1 VFLKEAGNLDLGA
14 QSFQATGARQNGS
27 GVRKFIAAEWLY
39 RENNSA
45 EDAIDICHRLMPPE
59 FSAASSVARWMIYI
73 IQSRQDRAER
83 PGVLK
88 MHQLLKQDMAP
99 QASQSGLLA
108 PDTTGMNFYRA
119 DPALT
124 DLLRIHLPEKLFNHI
139 EPHLDRLGELAGGR
153 LDECARLAD
162 RHGPVLHPRDKF
174 GRDVQSIEYHP
185 AYHELERAAFG
196 EFGIHALSIRKGIMG
211 WPDKY
216 PVVAK
221 HAFTFLFNQTEFGMG
236 CPINVTDG
244 CAKLLANFGS
254 EELKAKY
261 FDGLTQTDMSRLTQ
275 GGQFMTEKEGG
286 SDVGTL
292 TTSAVQ
298 EGDHWRLYGEKWFC
312 SNADAKVV
320 MLLARPEGAPPGTRG
335 VGLFLM
341 PRFLEDGS
349 QNHYRIVRL
358 KDKLGTRSMA
368 SGEIKLE
375 GAIAYAVGK
384 LDRGFVQMAE
394 MVNSSRLSNGVKST
408 ALMRRA
414 WHDAMTV
421 AKNRVVFGS
430 RILDLPLGRRQ
441 LLKIMLATEQ
451 ALSMSFLTADALD
464 RAEAG
469 SQDAAALLR
478 ILTPTLKFRA
488 TRDARKVCG
497 DALEM
502 RGGIG
507 YIEEFATARLLRDA
521 HLGSIWEGTGNIVA
535 LDALKRAVGRH
546 GAESA
551 LAADLH
557 ARLDDSAEVP
567 QAWRDKLRGLADR
580 AVGFAREVAAH
591 SDNEAESRRATSLLY
606 HVASAVQ
613 LAWEAQRIHARRGDA
628 RRLLLSRLVVD
639 QRVTPNDPFRL
650 AENKSQGAIA
660 ALLLGDRP
668 AGMAE
673 VGELLR
679 GA

>member
-1 VFLKEAGNLDLGA
+1 
-14 QSFQATGARQNGS
+14 
-27 GVRKFIAAEWLY
+27 
-39 RENNSA
+39 
-45 EDAIDICHRLMPPE
+45 
-59 FSAASSVARWMIYI
+59 MINI
-73 IQSRQDRAER
+73 GRNEQ
-83 PGVLK
+83 GLK
-88 MHQLLKQDMAP
+88 MQPLKHDCST
-99 QASQSGLLA
+99 ASADRPGLLA
-108 PDTTGMNFYRA
+108 PDTSGMNFYRA

-124 DLLRIHLPEKLFNHI
+124 DLLRLHLSEPLFHHI
-139 EPHLDRLGELAGGR
+139 EPHLDRLGGLAGGH

-162 RHGPVLHPRDKF
+162 RHTPVLHQRDRF
-174 GRDVQSIEYHP
+174 GRDSQYIEYHP
-185 AYHELERAAFG
+185 AYRELEKAAFG
-196 EFGIHALSIRKGIMG
+196 EFGIHAMSIRKGIMG

-221 HAFTFLFNQTEFGMG
+221 HAFTFLFNQAEFGLG

-244 CAKLLANFGS
+244 CAKLLNNFGS
-254 EELKAKY
+254 EALKARY
-261 FDGLTQTDMSRLTQ
+261 LDGLTQTDMSKLTQ

-292 TTSAVQ
+292 TTTAVP
-298 EGDHWRLYGEKWFC
+298 EGDHWRLTGEKWFC
-312 SNADAKVV
+312 SNADAEVV
-320 MLLARPEGAPPGTRG
+320 MLLARPEGAGPGTRG

-341 PRFLEDGS
+341 PRRLEDGS

-414 WHDAMTV
+414 HHDAMTV
-421 AKNRVVFGS
+421 ARNRVVFGQ
-430 RILDLPLGRRQ
+430 RIIDLPLARRQ
-441 LLKIMLATEQ
+441 LMKIMLATEQ

-507 YIEEFATARLLRDA
+507 YVEEFATARLLRDA

-557 ARLDDSAEVP
+557 ARLNESGTVP
-567 QAWRDKLRGLADR
+567 QGWRDHLRGLVDR
-580 AVGFAREVAAH
+580 AIGFARAVAANA
-591 SDNEAESRRATSLLY
+591 DNEADARRATSLLY
-606 HVASAVQ
+606 HVASAVT
-613 LAWEAQRIHARRGDA
+613 LAWEAGRIHEMRGDA
-628 RRLLLSRLVVD
+628 RRLLLSKLVVEH
-639 QRVTPNDPFRL
+639 RLEANDPFRL
-650 AENKSQGAIA
+650 AENKADDAIA
-660 ALLLGDRP
+660 SHLLGDRA

-673 VGELLR
+673 VGELLH
-679 GA
+679 AA

>member
-1 VFLKEAGNLDLGA
+1 MHQPAKHNDVT
-14 QSFQATGARQNGS
+14 S
-27 GVRKFIAAEWLY
+27 
-39 RENNSA
+39 SA
-45 EDAIDICHRLMPPE
+45 E
-59 FSAASSVARWMIYI
+59 
-73 IQSRQDRAER
+73 
-83 PGVLK
+83 
-88 MHQLLKQDMAP
+88 
-99 QASQSGLLA
+99 QSGLLA
-108 PDTTGMNFYRA
+108 PDTSGMNFYRA

-124 DLLRIHLPEKLFNHI
+124 DLLRIHLPDATFRHI
-139 EPHLDRLGELAGGR
+139 EPHLDRLGGLAGGH

-162 RHGPVLHPRDKF
+162 RHGPVLHQRDRF
-174 GRDVQSIEYHP
+174 GRDAQTIEYHP
-185 AYHELERAAFG
+185 AYRELEQAAFG
-196 EFGIHALSIRKGIMG
+196 EFGIHAMSIRKGILG
-211 WPDKY
+211 WPDPY

-221 HAFTFLFNQTEFGMG
+221 HAFTFLFNQAEFGLG

-244 CAKLLANFGS
+244 CAKLLSKFGD
-254 EELKAKY
+254 EALKAKY
-261 FDGLTQTDMSRLTQ
+261 LDGLTQTDMAKLTQ

-286 SDVGTL
+286 SDVGKL
-292 TTSAVQ
+292 MTTAVQ
-298 EGDHWRLYGEKWFC
+298 EGDHWLLSGEKWFC
-312 SNADAKVV
+312 SNADAEVV
-320 MLLARPEGAPPGTRG
+320 MLLARPQGAEAGTRG

-341 PRFLEDGS
+341 PRRLEDGS
-349 QNHYRIVRL
+349 PNHYRIVRL

-375 GAIAYAVGK
+375 GAIAYVVGR

-414 WHDAMTV
+414 HHDAMAV
-421 AKNRVVFGS
+421 AQNRVVFGS
-430 RILDLPLGRRQ
+430 RIIELPLARRQ
-441 LLKIMLATEQ
+441 LMKIMLATEQ
-451 ALSMSFLTADALD
+451 ALSMSFVTADALD

-546 GAESA
+546 GADAA

-557 ARLDDSAEVP
+557 ARLDDGANVP
-567 QAWRDKLRGLADR
+567 QAWRDTLRGLTDR
-580 AVGFAREVAAH
+580 AIGFAREVAARA
-591 SDNEAESRRATSLLY
+591 DNEAEARRATSLLY
-606 HVASAVQ
+606 HVASAVA
-613 LAWEAQRIHARRGDA
+613 LAWEGGRIHAMRGDA
-628 RRLLLSRLVVD
+628 RRLLLSRMVID
-639 QRVTPNDPFRL
+639 HRVAANDPFRL
-650 AENKSQGAIA
+650 TENA
-660 ALLLGDRP
+660 AQRQITGHLLGERNV
-668 AGMAE
+668 GMAE
-673 VGELLR
+673 VGELLV
-679 GA
+679 AA

>member
-1 VFLKEAGNLDLGA
+1 MEPDSREEN
-14 QSFQATGARQNGS
+14 ARRASEG
-27 GVRKFIAAEWLY
+27 
-39 RENNSA
+39 REM
-45 EDAIDICHRLMPPE
+45 HR
-59 FSAASSVARWMIYI
+59 SV
-73 IQSRQDRAER
+73 R
-83 PGVLK
+83 PGETSSE
-88 MHQLLKQDMAP
+88 HRA
-99 QASQSGLLA
+99 GLLA
-108 PDTTGMNFYRA
+108 PDTSGMNFYRA

-124 DLLRIHLPEKLFNHI
+124 DLLRIHLPDLLFRHV
-139 EPHLDRLGELAGGR
+139 EPHLDRLGALAGGH

-162 RHGPVLHPRDKF
+162 RHVPVLHQRDRF
-174 GRDVQSIEYHP
+174 GRDAQWIEYHP
-185 AYHELERAAFG
+185 AYRELERAAFG
-196 EFGIHALSIRKGIMG
+196 EFGIHAMSLRKGIMG
-211 WPDKY
+211 WPAPY

-221 HAFTFLFNQTEFGMG
+221 HAFTFLFNQAEFGLG

-244 CAKLLANFGS
+244 CAKLLAKFGS
-254 EELKAKY
+254 EKLQAKY
-261 FDGLTQTDMSRLTQ
+261 LDGLTQTDMSKLTQ

-292 TTSAVQ
+292 TTTAVQ
-298 EGDHWRLYGEKWFC
+298 EGDHWRLTGEKWFC
-312 SNADAKVV
+312 SNADAEIV
-320 MLLARPEGAPPGTRG
+320 MLLARPQGALGGTRG

-341 PRFLEDGS
+341 PRRLDDGS
-349 QNHYRIVRL
+349 TNHYRIVRL

-375 GAIAYAVGK
+375 GPIAYAVGK

-414 WHDAMTV
+414 HHDAMTV
-421 AKNRVVFGS
+421 ARNRVVFGQ
-430 RILDLPLGRRQ
+430 RILDLPLARRQ
-441 LLKIMLATEQ
+441 LMKVMLATEQ

-546 GAESA
+546 GADAA

-557 ARLDDSAEVP
+557 ARLDDSGTVP
-567 QAWRDKLRGLADR
+567 QAFRDRLRGLVDR
-580 AVGFAREVAAH
+580 TIGFGREVASRA
-591 SDNEAESRRATSLLY
+591 DNEAEARRATSLLY
-606 HVASAVQ
+606 HVTSAVA
-613 LAWEAQRIHARRGDA
+613 LTWESGRIDATRGDA
-628 RRLLLSRLVVD
+628 RRLLLAQLVIDHRLSA
-639 QRVTPNDPFRL
+639 QYPFRFT
-650 AENKSQGAIA
+650 ENATQETIA
-660 ALLLGDRP
+660 NHLLGERDV
-668 AGMAE
+668 GMAE
-673 VGELLR
+673 VGELVL
-679 GA
+679 AA

>member
-1 VFLKEAGNLDLGA
+1 MQTLKHNCIVASAG
-14 QSFQATGARQNGS
+14 Q
-27 GVRKFIAAEWLY
+27 
-39 RENNSA
+39 
-45 EDAIDICHRLMPPE
+45 PE
-59 FSAASSVARWMIYI
+59 
-73 IQSRQDRAER
+73 
-83 PGVLK
+83 
-88 MHQLLKQDMAP
+88 
-99 QASQSGLLA
+99 LLA
-108 PDTTGMNFYRA
+108 PDTSGMNFYRT
-119 DPALT
+119 DRALQ
-124 DLLRIHLPEKLFNHI
+124 DLLRLHLTDALFRHI
-139 EPHLDRLGELAGGR
+139 EPHLDRLGELAGGS

-162 RHGPVLHPRDKF
+162 RHGPVLHQRDKF
-174 GRDVQSIEYHP
+174 GRDVQWIEYHP
-185 AYHELERAAFG
+185 AYRELERVAFG
-196 EFGIHALSIRKGIMG
+196 EFGIHAMSIRKGILG

-221 HAFTFLFNQTEFGMG
+221 HAFTFLFNQAEFGLG

-244 CAKLLANFGS
+244 CAKLLASFGS
-254 EELKAKY
+254 EDLKARY
-261 FDGLTQTDMSRLTQ
+261 LDGLTQTDMSRLTQ

-286 SDVGTL
+286 SDVGKL
-292 TTSAVQ
+292 TTTAVR
-298 EGDHWRLYGEKWFC
+298 EDDGWRLYGEKWFC
-312 SNADAKVV
+312 SNADAEVA
-320 MLLARPEGAPPGTRG
+320 MLLARPQGAPEGTRG

-341 PRFLEDGS
+341 PRRLEGGS

-375 GAIAYAVGK
+375 GAIAYAVGR

-414 WHDAMTV
+414 HHDAMTV
-421 AKNRVVFGS
+421 ARNRVVFGS
-430 RILDLPLGRRQ
+430 RIIDKPLARRQ
-441 LLKIMLATEQ
+441 LMKIMLATEQ

-535 LDALKRAVGRH
+535 IDALTRAIGRH
-546 GAESA
+546 GADSA

-557 ARLDDSAEVP
+557 ARLDEIASVP
-567 QAWRDKLRGLADR
+567 QTWRDRLRDLTDR
-580 AVGFAREVAAH
+580 AVGFAREVVAH
-591 SDNEAESRRATSLLY
+591 DDNEAEARRATSLLY
-606 HVASAVQ
+606 HAASAVA
-613 LAWEAQRIHARRGDA
+613 LAWEGARIHEMRGDA

-639 QRVTPNDPFRL
+639 HRLSANDPFRL
-650 AENKSQGAIA
+650 MENA
-660 ALLLGDRP
+660 AQRAMADHLLDDHDV
-668 AGMAE
+668 AMSE
-673 VGELLR
+673 VAELLS
-679 GA
+679 AA

>member
-1 VFLKEAGNLDLGA
+1 
-14 QSFQATGARQNGS
+14 
-27 GVRKFIAAEWLY
+27 
-39 RENNSA
+39 
-45 EDAIDICHRLMPPE
+45 
-59 FSAASSVARWMIYI
+59 
-73 IQSRQDRAER
+73 
-83 PGVLK
+83 
-88 MHQLLKQDMAP
+88 MHQSGKHDDVTIPADRP
-99 QASQSGLLA
+99 GLLA
-108 PDTTGMNFYRA
+108 PDTSGMNFYRA

-124 DLLRIHLPEKLFNHI
+124 DLLRIHLPEALFRHI
-139 EPHLDRLGELAGGR
+139 EPHLDRLGGLAGGH

-162 RHGPVLHPRDKF
+162 RHVPVLHQRDRF
-174 GRDVQSIEYHP
+174 GRDAQWIEYHP
-185 AYHELERAAFG
+185 AYRELERAAFG
-196 EFGIHALSIRKGIMG
+196 EFGIHAMSVRKGILG

-221 HAFTFLFNQTEFGMG
+221 HAFTFLFNQAEFGLG

-244 CAKLLANFGS
+244 CAKLLSNFGS
-254 EELKAKY
+254 EALKAKY
-261 FDGLTQTDMSRLTQ
+261 LDGLTQTDMSKLTQ

-292 TTSAVQ
+292 TTTAVQ
-298 EGDHWRLYGEKWFC
+298 EGDHWLLAGEKWFC
-312 SNADAKVV
+312 SNADAEVV
-320 MLLARPEGAPPGTRG
+320 MLLARPQCAVGGTRG

-341 PRFLEDGS
+341 PRRLDDGS
-349 QNHYRIVRL
+349 PNHYRIVRL

-414 WHDAMTV
+414 HHDAMTV

-430 RILDLPLGRRQ
+430 RIVDLPLARRQ
-441 LLKIMLATEQ
+441 LMKIMLATEQ
-451 ALSMSFLTADALD
+451 ALSMSFLTTDALD

-535 LDALKRAVGRH
+535 LDALRRAVGRH
-546 GAESA
+546 GAEAA
-551 LAADLH
+551 LAADMH
-557 ARLDDSAEVP
+557 ARLDDSANVP
-567 QAWRDKLRGLADR
+567 QAWRARLRDLTDR
-580 AVGFAREVAAH
+580 AVAFAREVAGR
-591 SDNEAESRRATSLLY
+591 SDNEAEARRATSLLY
-606 HVASAVQ
+606 HVASAVA
-613 LAWEAQRIHARRGDA
+613 LAWEGGRIHEMRGDA
-628 RRLLLSRLVVD
+628 RRLLLSRMVIDHRL
-639 QRVTPNDPFRL
+639 QANDPFRL
-650 AENKSQGAIA
+650 TENTVQREITGH
-660 ALLLGDRP
+660 LLGERSV
-668 AGMAE
+668 GMAE
-673 VGELLR
+673 VGELLI
-679 GA
+679 AA

>member
-1 VFLKEAGNLDLGA
+1 MQEHSQNRVAGSDP
-14 QSFQATGARQNGS
+14 R
-27 GVRKFIAAEWLY
+27 
-39 RENNSA
+39 SA
-45 EDAIDICHRLMPPE
+45 
-59 FSAASSVARWMIYI
+59 
-73 IQSRQDRAER
+73 
-83 PGVLK
+83 
-88 MHQLLKQDMAP
+88 
-99 QASQSGLLA
+99 LLA
-108 PDTTGMNFYRA
+108 PDTSGMNFYRA
-119 DPALT
+119 DPALA
-124 DLLRIHLPEKLFNHI
+124 DLLRIHLGQELFRHI
-139 EPHLDRLGELAGGR
+139 EPHLDRLGELAGGY

-162 RHGPVLHPRDKF
+162 RHVPVLHQRDRF
-174 GRDVQSIEYHP
+174 GRDAQWIEYHP
-185 AYHELERAAFG
+185 AYRELERAAFG
-196 EFGIHALSIRKGIMG
+196 EFGIHAMSLRKGIMG
-211 WPDKY
+211 WPNKY

-221 HAFTFLFNQTEFGMG
+221 HAFTFLFNQAEFGLG

-254 EELKAKY
+254 VALKEKY
-261 FDGLTQTDMSRLTQ
+261 LDGLTQTDMAKLTQ

-286 SDVGTL
+286 SDVGSL
-292 TTSAVQ
+292 TTTAVE

-320 MLLARPEGAPPGTRG
+320 MLLARPQGAGPGTRG

-341 PRFLEDGS
+341 PRTLDDGS
-349 QNHYRIVRL
+349 PNHYRIVRL

-375 GAIAYAVGK
+375 GAMAYAVGK

-414 WHDAMTV
+414 YHDAMTV

-430 RILDLPLGRRQ
+430 RVIDLPLARRQ
-441 LLKIMLATEQ
+441 LMKIMLATEQ
-451 ALSMSFLTADALD
+451 ALSMSFITADALD
-464 RAEAG
+464 RTEAG

-497 DALEM
+497 DAMEM

-535 LDALKRAVGRH
+535 IDALTRAVGRH
-546 GAESA
+546 GADTA

-557 ARLDDSAEVP
+557 ARLDDSASIP
-567 QAWRDKLRGLADR
+567 NAFRDRLRGLADR
-580 AVGFAREVAAH
+580 AIEFARKVA
-591 SDNEAESRRATSLLY
+591 SGSGNESEARRATSLLY
-606 HVASAVQ
+606 HAASAVA
-613 LAWEAQRIHARRGDA
+613 LAWEAARIHEMRGDA

-639 QRVTPNDPFRL
+639 HKLSAGDPFRL
-650 AENKSQGAIA
+650 ADDGRQRAIA
-660 ALLLGDRP
+660 DLLLGERAVGLVE
-668 AGMAE
+668 AGD
-673 VGELLR
+673 LLS
-679 GA
+679 AD

>member
-1 VFLKEAGNLDLGA
+1 MQQLSKID
-14 QSFQATGARQNGS
+14 
-27 GVRKFIAAEWLY
+27 AA
-39 RENNSA
+39 A
-45 EDAIDICHRLMPPE
+45 DQP
-59 FSAASSVARWMIYI
+59 
-73 IQSRQDRAER
+73 
-83 PGVLK
+83 
-88 MHQLLKQDMAP
+88 
-99 QASQSGLLA
+99 GLLA
-108 PDTTGMNFYRA
+108 PDTSGMNFYRA

-124 DLLRIHLPEKLFNHI
+124 DLLRIHLPDQLFRHI
-139 EPHLDRLGELAGGR
+139 EPHLDRLGALAGGH

-162 RHGPVLHPRDKF
+162 RHVPVLHQRDRF
-174 GRDVQSIEYHP
+174 GRDAQWIEYHP
-185 AYHELERAAFG
+185 AYRELERAAFG
-196 EFGIHALSIRKGIMG
+196 EFGIHAMSLRKGIMG
-211 WPDKY
+211 WPQPY

-221 HAFTFLFNQTEFGMG
+221 HAFTFLFNQAEFGLG

-244 CAKLLANFGS
+244 CAKLLAKFGS
-254 EELKAKY
+254 EALQAKY
-261 FDGLTQTDMSRLTQ
+261 LDGLTQTDMGRLTQ

-286 SDVGTL
+286 SDVGKL

-298 EGDHWRLYGEKWFC
+298 EGDHWRLSGEKWFC
-312 SNADAKVV
+312 SNADAEVV
-320 MLLARPEGAPPGTRG
+320 MLLGRPQGAEAGTRG

-341 PRFLEDGS
+341 PRRLDDGS
-349 QNHYRIVRL
+349 PNHYRIVRL

-375 GAIAYAVGK
+375 GAIAYAVGR

-414 WHDAMTV
+414 YHDAMTV
-421 AKNRVVFGS
+421 ARNRVVFGS
-430 RILDLPLGRRQ
+430 RIIDLPLARRQ
-441 LLKIMLATEQ
+441 LMKIMLATEQ
-451 ALSMSFLTADALD
+451 ALSMSLLTADALD

-507 YIEEFATARLLRDA
+507 YVEEFATSRLLRDA

-535 LDALKRAVGRH
+535 LDALTRAVGRH

-557 ARLDDSAEVP
+557 ARLKDSPAIP
-567 QAWRDKLRGLADR
+567 QGYRDTLRDLTDR
-580 AVGFAREVAAH
+580 AVGFAREVA
-591 SDNEAESRRATSLLY
+591 SRTDNEADARRATSLLY
-606 HVASAVQ
+606 HVASAVA
-613 LAWEAQRIHARRGDA
+613 LAWEGGRIHEMRGDA
-628 RRLLLSRLVVD
+628 RRVLLSRMVID
-639 QRVTPNDPFRL
+639 HRVTVNDPFRL
-650 AENKSQGAIA
+650 TENSVQRAITGH
-660 ALLLGDRP
+660 LLGMD
-668 AGMAE
+668 AVGMAE
-673 VGELLR
+673 VGELLKV
-679 GA
+679 A

>member
-1 VFLKEAGNLDLGA
+1 MVD
-14 QSFQATGARQNGS
+14 R
-27 GVRKFIAAEWLY
+27 IAIWGGT
-39 RENNSA
+39 NKSCKCSSTSKI
-45 EDAIDICHRLMPPE
+45 DA
-59 FSAASSVARWMIYI
+59 AAD
-73 IQSRQDRAER
+73 Q
-83 PGVLK
+83 P
-88 MHQLLKQDMAP
+88 
-99 QASQSGLLA
+99 GLLA
-108 PDTTGMNFYRA
+108 PDTSGMNFYRA

-124 DLLRIHLPEKLFNHI
+124 DLLRIHLPDTLFRHI
-139 EPHLDRLGELAGGR
+139 EPHLDRLGALAGGH

-162 RHGPVLHPRDKF
+162 RHVPELHQRDRF
-174 GRDVQSIEYHP
+174 GRDAQWIEYHP
-185 AYHELERAAFG
+185 AYRELERHAFG
-196 EFGIHALSIRKGIMG
+196 EFGIHAMSVRKGILG
-211 WPDKY
+211 WPQTY

-221 HAFTFLFNQTEFGMG
+221 HAFTFLFNQAEFGLG

-244 CAKLLANFGS
+244 CAKLLSRFGDVA
-254 EELKAKY
+254 LKAKY
-261 FDGLTQTDMSRLTQ
+261 LDGLTQTDMSKLTQ

-286 SDVGTL
+286 SDVGKL
-292 TTSAVQ
+292 TTTAVQ
-298 EGDHWRLYGEKWFC
+298 EGDHWRLSGEKWFC
-312 SNADAKVV
+312 SNADAEVV
-320 MLLARPEGAPPGTRG
+320 MLLARPQGAEAGTRG

-341 PRFLEDGS
+341 PRRLDDGS
-349 QNHYRIVRL
+349 PNHYRIVRL

-375 GAIAYAVGK
+375 GAIAYAVGR

-414 WHDAMTV
+414 HHDAMTV
-421 AKNRVVFGS
+421 AQHRVVFGQ
-430 RILDLPLGRRQ
+430 RIIDLPLARRQ
-441 LLKIMLATEQ
+441 LMKIMLATEQ

-546 GAESA
+546 GADAA

-557 ARLDDSAEVP
+557 ARLDDSANVP
-567 QAWRDKLRGLADR
+567 QAWRDRLRDLADR
-580 AVGFAREVAAH
+580 AIGFARDVAART
-591 SDNEAESRRATSLLY
+591 DNEAEARRATSLLY
-606 HVASAVQ
+606 HVASAVA
-613 LAWEAQRIHARRGDA
+613 LAWEGGRIHQMRGDA
-628 RRLLLSRLVVD
+628 RRLLLSRMVID
-639 QRVTPNDPFRL
+639 HRVSANDPFRL
-650 AENKSQGAIA
+650 TENPHQRAITGH
-660 ALLLGDRP
+660 LLGER
-668 AGMAE
+668 AVGIAE
-673 VGELLR
+673 VGELLV
-679 GA
+679 AA

>member
-1 VFLKEAGNLDLGA
+1 M
-14 QSFQATGARQNGS
+14 QPR
-27 GVRKFIAAEWLY
+27 
-39 RENNSA
+39 
-45 EDAIDICHRLMPPE
+45 M
-59 FSAASSVARWMIYI
+59 
-73 IQSRQDRAER
+73 QDRAT
-83 PGVLK
+83 
-88 MHQLLKQDMAP
+88 AP
-99 QASQSGLLA
+99 ANQPGLLA

-124 DLLRIHLPEKLFNHI
+124 DLLRLHLPDALFRHI
-139 EPHLDRLGELAGGR
+139 EPHLDRLGEMAGGY

-162 RHGPVLHPRDKF
+162 RHTPVLHQRDKF
-174 GRDVQSIEYHP
+174 GRDTQYIEYHP
-185 AYHELERAAFG
+185 AYRELEKAAFG
-196 EFGIHALSIRKGIMG
+196 EFGIHAMSIRKGIMG

-216 PVVAK
+216 PVLAK
-221 HAFTFLFNQTEFGMG
+221 HAFTFLFNQAEFGMG

-244 CAKLLANFGS
+244 CAKLLNNFGS
-254 EELKAKY
+254 EALKARY
-261 FDGLTQTDMSRLTQ
+261 LDGLTQTDMSKLTQ

-286 SDVGTL
+286 SDVGKL
-292 TTSAVQ
+292 TTTAVQ
-298 EGDHWRLYGEKWFC
+298 EGDHWRLSGEKWFC
-312 SNADAKVV
+312 SNADAEVV
-320 MLLARPEGAPPGTRG
+320 MLLARPQGAVGGTRG

-341 PRFLEDGS
+341 PRRLEDGS

-414 WHDAMTV
+414 HHDAMTV
-421 AKNRVVFGS
+421 ARNRVVFGS
-430 RILDLPLGRRQ
+430 RIIDLPLARRQ
-441 LLKIMLATEQ
+441 LMKIMLATEQ

-535 LDALKRAVGRH
+535 IDTLKRAVGRH
-546 GAESA
+546 GADNA
-551 LAADLH
+551 IAADLH
-557 ARLDDSAEVP
+557 ARLDDSPNVP
-567 QAWRDKLRGLADR
+567 AAWRNRLRELTDR
-580 AVGFAREVAAH
+580 AVGFAREVAGRI
-591 SDNEAESRRATSLLY
+591 DNEGDARRATSLLY
-606 HVASAVQ
+606 HVASAVA
-613 LAWEAQRIHARRGDA
+613 LAWEGGRIHEMRGDA
-628 RRLLLSRLVVD
+628 RRLLLSRMVVD
-639 QRVTPNDPFRL
+639 HRISAGDPFQL
-650 AENKSQGAIA
+650 TENATQRAITDH
-660 ALLLGDRP
+660 LLGER
-668 AGMAE
+668 AVGMAE
-673 VGELLR
+673 VGELLS
-679 GA
+679 AA

>member
-1 VFLKEAGNLDLGA
+1 MHAPSKHDDA
-14 QSFQATGARQNGS
+14 AT
-27 GVRKFIAAEWLY
+27 
-39 RENNSA
+39 SA
-45 EDAIDICHRLMPPE
+45 DPR
-59 FSAASSVARWMIYI
+59 
-73 IQSRQDRAER
+73 
-83 PGVLK
+83 
-88 MHQLLKQDMAP
+88 
-99 QASQSGLLA
+99 GLIA
-108 PDTTGMNFYRA
+108 PDTSGMNFYRA

-124 DLLRIHLPEKLFNHI
+124 DLLRIHLPDAVFRHI
-139 EPHLDRLGELAGGR
+139 EPHLDRLGGLAGGH

-162 RHGPVLHPRDKF
+162 KHVPVLHQRDRF
-174 GRDVQSIEYHP
+174 GRDAQTIEYHP
-185 AYHELERAAFG
+185 AYGELEKAAFG
-196 EFGIHALSIRKGIMG
+196 EFGIHALSLRKGIMG
-211 WPDKY
+211 WPQTY

-221 HAFTFLFNQTEFGMG
+221 HAFTFLFNQAEFGLG

-244 CAKLLANFGS
+244 CAKLLSNFGDAA
-254 EELKAKY
+254 LKEKY
-261 FDGLTQTDMSRLTQ
+261 LDGLTQTDMSKLTQ

-286 SDVGTL
+286 SDVGKL
-292 TTSAVQ
+292 TTTAVQ
-298 EGDHWRLYGEKWFC
+298 EGDHWRLTGEKWFC

-320 MLLARPEGAPPGTRG
+320 MLLARPEGAEGGTRG

-341 PRFLEDGS
+341 PRFLDDGS
-349 QNHYRIVRL
+349 PNHYRIVRL

-414 WHDAMTV
+414 WHDAITV
-421 AKNRVVFGS
+421 ARNRVVFGQ
-430 RILDLPLGRRQ
+430 RIIDMPLARRQ
-441 LLKIMLATEQ
+441 LMKIMLPTEQ

-497 DALEM
+497 DAMEM

-546 GAESA
+546 GAEAA
-551 LAADLH
+551 LAADRH
-557 ARLDDSAEVP
+557 ARLDDSANVP
-567 QAWRDKLRGLADR
+567 QAWRDRLRGLTDR
-580 AVGFAREVAAH
+580 AIGFAREVAGQT
-591 SDNEAESRRATSLLY
+591 DNEAEARRATSLLY
-606 HVASAVQ
+606 HVASAVA
-613 LAWEAQRIHARRGDA
+613 LVWEGGRIHAMRGDA
-628 RRLLLSRLVVD
+628 RRLLLSRMVVD
-639 QRVTPNDPFRL
+639 HRVSARDPFQL
-650 AENKSQGAIA
+650 TENATQRATTDH
-660 ALLLGDRP
+660 LLGDR
-668 AGMAE
+668 AVGMAE
-673 VGELLR
+673 VGELLV
-679 GA
+679 AA

>member
-1 VFLKEAGNLDLGA
+1 MRQLKHGGFADFAGKA
-14 QSFQATGARQNGS
+14 
-27 GVRKFIAAEWLY
+27 
-39 RENNSA
+39 
-45 EDAIDICHRLMPPE
+45 
-59 FSAASSVARWMIYI
+59 
-73 IQSRQDRAER
+73 
-83 PGVLK
+83 
-88 MHQLLKQDMAP
+88 
-99 QASQSGLLA
+99 GLLA
-108 PDTTGMNFYRA
+108 PDTSGMNFYRA
-119 DPALT
+119 DPSLA
-124 DLLRIHLPEKLFNHI
+124 DLLRIHLPDALFRHI
-139 EPHLDRLGELAGGR
+139 EPHLDRLGALAGGH

-162 RHGPVLHPRDKF
+162 RHVPVLHQRDRF
-174 GRDVQSIEYHP
+174 GRDVQWIEYHP
-185 AYHELERAAFG
+185 AYRELERAAFG
-196 EFGIHALSIRKGIMG
+196 EFGIHAMSLRKGILG
-211 WPDKY
+211 WPEKY

-221 HAFTFLFNQTEFGMG
+221 HAFTFLFNEAEFGLG

-244 CAKLLANFGS
+244 CAKLLASFGS
-254 EELKAKY
+254 EALKEKY
-261 FDGLTQTDMSRLTQ
+261 LDGLTQTDMNRLTQ

-292 TTSAVQ
+292 TTIAVQ
-298 EGDHWRLYGEKWFC
+298 EGGHWRLFGEKWFC
-312 SNADAKVV
+312 SNADAEVV
-320 MLLARPEGAPPGTRG
+320 MLLARPEGAGPGTRG

-341 PRFLEDGS
+341 PRKLDDGS
-349 QNHYRIVRL
+349 PNHYRIVRL

-375 GAIAYAVGK
+375 GAIAYAVGR

-414 WHDAMTV
+414 HHDAMTV
-421 AKNRVVFGS
+421 AQNRVVFGS
-430 RILDLPLGRRQ
+430 RIIDLPLARRQ
-441 LLKIMLATEQ
+441 LMKIMLATEQ
-451 ALSMSFLTADALD
+451 ALSLSFITADALD

-535 LDALKRAVGRH
+535 IDALTRAVGRH
-546 GAESA
+546 GADAA

-557 ARLDDSAEVP
+557 ARLDDSANVP
-567 QAWRDKLRGLADR
+567 QRWRDRLRELTDR
-580 AVGFAREVAAH
+580 ATGFAREIALR
-591 SDNEAESRRATSLLY
+591 SENEAEARRATSLLY
-606 HVASAVQ
+606 HVASAVA
-613 LAWEAQRIHARRGDA
+613 LAWEAGRIHERRGDA
-628 RRLLLSRLVVD
+628 RRLLLSRLVID
-639 QRVTPNDPFRL
+639 HRVLAGDPFRL
-650 AENKSQGAIA
+650 GDNAAQRAITD
-660 ALLLGDRP
+660 LLLGERA

-673 VGELLR
+673 VSEFVG
-679 GA
+679 

>member
-1 VFLKEAGNLDLGA
+1 
-14 QSFQATGARQNGS
+14 
-27 GVRKFIAAEWLY
+27 
-39 RENNSA
+39 
-45 EDAIDICHRLMPPE
+45 
-59 FSAASSVARWMIYI
+59 
-73 IQSRQDRAER
+73 
-83 PGVLK
+83 
-88 MHQLLKQDMAP
+88 MHQLTSHDHVT
-99 QASQSGLLA
+99 ASADQPGLLA
-108 PDTTGMNFYRA
+108 PDTSGMNFYRA

-124 DLLRIHLPEKLFNHI
+124 DLLRIHLPDALFRHI
-139 EPHLDRLGELAGGR
+139 EPHLDRLGALAGGH

-162 RHGPVLHPRDKF
+162 RHVPVLHQRDRF
-174 GRDVQSIEYHP
+174 GRDAQWIEYHP
-185 AYHELERAAFG
+185 AYRELERAAFG
-196 EFGIHALSIRKGIMG
+196 EFGIHAMSLRKGIMG
-211 WPDKY
+211 WPQPY

-221 HAFTFLFNQTEFGMG
+221 HAFTFLFNQAEFGLG

-244 CAKLLANFGS
+244 CAKLLAKFGS
-254 EELKAKY
+254 EALQAKY
-261 FDGLTQTDMSRLTQ
+261 LDGLTQTDMKKLTQ

-292 TTSAVQ
+292 TTTAVQ
-298 EGDHWRLYGEKWFC
+298 EGDHWRLSGEKWFC
-312 SNADAKVV
+312 SNADAEIV
-320 MLLARPEGAPPGTRG
+320 MLLARPQGAAGGTRG

-341 PRFLEDGS
+341 PRRLDDGS
-349 QNHYRIVRL
+349 PNHYRIVRL

-414 WHDAMTV
+414 HHDAMTV
-421 AKNRVVFGS
+421 ARNRVVFGQ
-430 RILDLPLGRRQ
+430 RIIDLPLARRQ
-441 LLKIMLATEQ
+441 LMKIMLATEQ

-507 YIEEFATARLLRDA
+507 YVEEFATARLLRDA

-535 LDALKRAVGRH
+535 IDALKRAVGRH
-546 GAESA
+546 GADAA

-557 ARLDDSAEVP
+557 ARLDDSANVP
-567 QAWRDKLRGLADR
+567 RSWRNRLRDFVDR
-580 AVGFAREVAAH
+580 AIGFAREVAGH
-591 SDNEAESRRATSLLY
+591 IDNEAEARRATSLLY
-606 HVASAVQ
+606 HVASAVA
-613 LAWEAQRIHARRGDA
+613 LTWEGGRIHQMRGDA
-628 RRLLLSRLVVD
+628 RRVLLSRLVID
-639 QRVTPNDPFRL
+639 HRLQPADPFRL
-650 AENKSQGAIA
+650 TENATQRTITDH
-660 ALLLGDRP
+660 LLGERP
-668 AGMAE
+668 VGMAE
-673 VGELLR
+673 VGELL
-679 GA
+679 APA

>member
-1 VFLKEAGNLDLGA
+1 
-14 QSFQATGARQNGS
+14 
-27 GVRKFIAAEWLY
+27 
-39 RENNSA
+39 
-45 EDAIDICHRLMPPE
+45 
-59 FSAASSVARWMIYI
+59 
-73 IQSRQDRAER
+73 
-83 PGVLK
+83 
-88 MHQLLKQDMAP
+88 MHQLSKPSDVTTPADQP
-99 QASQSGLLA
+99 GLLA
-108 PDTTGMNFYRA
+108 PDTSGMNFYRA

-124 DLLRIHLPEKLFNHI
+124 DLLQIHLPAALFRHI
-139 EPHLDRLGELAGGR
+139 EPHLDRLGALAGGH

-162 RHGPVLHPRDKF
+162 RHVPVLHQRDRF
-174 GRDVQSIEYHP
+174 GRDAQWIEYHP
-185 AYHELERAAFG
+185 AYRELERAAFG
-196 EFGIHALSIRKGIMG
+196 EFGIHAMSVRKGILG
-211 WPDKY
+211 WPQTF

-221 HAFTFLFNQTEFGMG
+221 HAFTFLFNQAEFGLG

-244 CAKLLANFGS
+244 CAKLLSRFGD
-254 EELKAKY
+254 EALKAKY
-261 FDGLTQTDMSRLTQ
+261 LDGLTQTDMSKLTQ

-286 SDVGTL
+286 SDVGKL

-298 EGDHWRLYGEKWFC
+298 EGDHWRLTGEKWFC
-312 SNADAKVV
+312 SNADAQVV
-320 MLLARPEGAPPGTRG
+320 MLLARPQGAIGGTRG

-341 PRFLEDGS
+341 PRLLDDGS
-349 QNHYRIVRL
+349 PNHYRIVRL

-414 WHDAMTV
+414 QHDAMTV
-421 AKNRVVFGS
+421 AQNRVVFGQ
-430 RILDLPLGRRQ
+430 RIVDLPLARRQ
-441 LLKIMLATEQ
+441 LMKIMLATEQ

-546 GAESA
+546 GADAA

-557 ARLDDSAEVP
+557 SRLDDSANVP
-567 QAWRDKLRGLADR
+567 RAWRDRLRELTDR
-580 AVGFAREVAAH
+580 AIGFARDVAAH
-591 SDNEAESRRATSLLY
+591 TDNESEARRATSLLY
-606 HVASAVQ
+606 HVASAVA
-613 LAWEAQRIHARRGDA
+613 LAWEGGRIHEMRGDA
-628 RRLLLSRLVVD
+628 RRLLLSRMVID
-639 QRVTPNDPFRL
+639 HRVSANDPFRVT
-650 AENKSQGAIA
+650 ENAAQRAITSH
-660 ALLLGDRP
+660 LLGDR
-668 AGMAE
+668 AVAMAE
-673 VGELLR
+673 VGELLI
-679 GA
+679 AA

>member
-1 VFLKEAGNLDLGA
+1 M
-14 QSFQATGARQNGS
+14 QPHSQNRL
-27 GVRKFIAAEWLY
+27 V
-39 RENNSA
+39 NS
-45 EDAIDICHRLMPPE
+45 D
-59 FSAASSVARWMIYI
+59 
-73 IQSRQDRAER
+73 
-83 PGVLK
+83 PG
-88 MHQLLKQDMAP
+88 P
-99 QASQSGLLA
+99 GLLA
-108 PDTTGMNFYRA
+108 PDTSGMNFYRA
-119 DPALT
+119 DPSLA
-124 DLLRIHLPEKLFNHI
+124 DLLRIHLPDPLFRHI
-139 EPHLDRLGELAGGR
+139 EPYLDRLGSLAGGH

-162 RHGPVLHPRDKF
+162 RHVPALHQRDRF
-174 GRDVQSIEYHP
+174 GADAQWIEYHP
-185 AYHELERAAFG
+185 AYRELERAAFG
-196 EFGIHALSIRKGIMG
+196 EFGIHAMSLRKGIMG

-221 HAFTFLFNQTEFGMG
+221 HAFTYLFNQAEFGLG

-244 CAKLLANFGS
+244 CAKLLSNFGS
-254 EELKAKY
+254 EALKAKY
-261 FDGLTQTDMSRLTQ
+261 LDGLTQTDMNKLTQ

-286 SDVGTL
+286 SDVGSL
-292 TTSAVQ
+292 TTTAIP
-298 EGDHWRLYGEKWFC
+298 EGDRWRLHGEKWFC
-312 SNADAKVV
+312 SNADAEVV
-320 MLLARPEGAPPGTRG
+320 MLLARPEGAGPGTRG

-341 PRFLEDGS
+341 PRKLDDGS
-349 QNHYRIVRL
+349 PNHYRIVRL

-375 GAIAYAVGK
+375 GAIAYAIGK

-414 WHDAMTV
+414 WHDAVTV
-421 AKNRVVFGS
+421 AQNRVVFGS
-430 RILDLPLGRRQ
+430 RIIDLPLARRQ
-441 LLKIMLATEQ
+441 LMKIMLSTEQ

-535 LDALKRAVGRH
+535 IDALARAIGRH
-546 GAESA
+546 GADAA

-557 ARLDDSAEVP
+557 ARLDDSASVP
-567 QAWRDKLRGLADR
+567 VAFRDRLRALANS
-580 AVGFAREVAAH
+580 AIEFARKVAGN
-591 SDNEAESRRATSLLY
+591 SENEAEARRATSLLY
-606 HVASAVQ
+606 HVASAV
-613 LAWEAQRIHARRGDA
+613 AFVWEGARIHEARGDA
-628 RRLLLSRLVVD
+628 RRLLLSYLVIEHRLSSG
-639 QRVTPNDPFRL
+639 DPFRL
-650 AENKSQGAIA
+650 ADDGKQRAITD
-660 ALLLGDRP
+660 LLLGERVV
-668 AGMAE
+668 GMAE
-673 VGELLR
+673 VGEVL
-679 GA
+679 AA

>member
-1 VFLKEAGNLDLGA
+1 MH
-14 QSFQATGARQNGS
+14 QP
-27 GVRKFIAAEWLY
+27 I
-39 RENNSA
+39 ENNSTSGA
-45 EDAIDICHRLMPPE
+45 
-59 FSAASSVARWMIYI
+59 
-73 IQSRQDRAER
+73 DRA
-83 PGVLK
+83 
-88 MHQLLKQDMAP
+88 A
-99 QASQSGLLA
+99 LLA

-119 DPALT
+119 DPALA
-124 DLLRIHLPEKLFNHI
+124 DLLRLYLPATLFDHV
-139 EPHLDRLGELAGGR
+139 EPHLDRLGGLAGGY

-162 RHGPVLHPRDKF
+162 RHLPVLHQRDRF
-174 GRDVQSIEYHP
+174 GRDVQWIEYHP

-196 EFGIHALSIRKGIMG
+196 EFGIHAMSIRRGILG

-221 HAFTFLFNQTEFGMG
+221 HAFTFLFNQAEFGLG

-261 FDGLTQTDMSRLTQ
+261 LDGLTQTDMAKLTQ

-292 TTSAVQ
+292 TSIAVQ
-298 EGDHWRLYGEKWFC
+298 EADHWRLYGEKWFC

-320 MLLARPEGAPPGTRG
+320 MLLARPQGAPGGTRG

-341 PRFLEDGS
+341 PRFLDDGS

-375 GAIAYAVGK
+375 GAIAYAVGR

-421 AKNRVVFGS
+421 AKSRVVFGS
-430 RILDLPLGRRQ
+430 RIIDLPLGRRQ
-441 LLKIMLATEQ
+441 LMKIMLATEQ
-451 ALSMSFLTADALD
+451 ALSMSLVTADALD
-464 RAEAG
+464 RTEAG
-469 SQDAAALLR
+469 RQDAAALLR

-497 DALEM
+497 DAMEM
-502 RGGIG
+502 RGGVG

-535 LDALKRAVGRH
+535 LDAVRRAVARH

-557 ARLDDSAEVP
+557 ARLDESAAVP
-567 QAWRDKLRGLADR
+567 QEWRDRLRSLIDR
-580 AVGFAREVAAH
+580 SVGFAREVASRAE
-591 SDNEAESRRATSLLY
+591 NEADARRATSLLY
-606 HVASAVQ
+606 HVASAVT
-613 LAWEAQRIHARRGDA
+613 LAWEGARIHAMRGDA
-628 RRLLLSRLVVD
+628 RRALLSRLVID
-639 QRVTPNDPFRL
+639 HRLSSTDPFRPT
-650 AENKSQGAIA
+650 ENAAQGAIA
-660 ALLLGDRP
+660 ALLLGERP
-668 AGMAE
+668 ADMAE
-673 VGELLR
+673 VGELLL
-679 GA
+679 AA

>member
-1 VFLKEAGNLDLGA
+1 MHQYLSRDDI
-14 QSFQATGARQNGS
+14 STGA
-27 GVRKFIAAEWLY
+27 
-39 RENNSA
+39 
-45 EDAIDICHRLMPPE
+45 
-59 FSAASSVARWMIYI
+59 
-73 IQSRQDRAER
+73 
-83 PGVLK
+83 
-88 MHQLLKQDMAP
+88 AP
-99 QASQSGLLA
+99 GLLA

-119 DPALT
+119 DPALK
-124 DLLRIHLPEKLFNHI
+124 DLLRIHLSDALLRHI
-139 EPHLDRLGELAGGR
+139 EPHLNRLGQLAGGY

-162 RHGPVLHPRDKF
+162 RHGPVLHQRDRF
-174 GRDVQSIEYHP
+174 GRDVQWIEYHP
-185 AYHELERAAFG
+185 AYRELERAAFG
-196 EFGIHALSIRKGIMG
+196 EFGIHAMSLRKGILG

-221 HAFTFLFNQTEFGMG
+221 HAFTFLFNQAEFGLG

-254 EELKAKY
+254 QDLQDKY
-261 FDGLTQTDMSRLTQ
+261 LDGLTQTDMERLTQ

-292 TTSAVQ
+292 TTTAVQ
-298 EGDHWRLYGEKWFC
+298 EGDHWRLTGEKWFC

-320 MLLARPEGAPPGTRG
+320 MLLARPQGGEAGTRG

-341 PRFLEDGS
+341 PRFLDDGT

-375 GAIAYAVGK
+375 GAIAYAVGR

-414 WHDAMTV
+414 YHDAMTV
-421 AKNRVVFGS
+421 ASNRVVFGR
-430 RILDLPLGRRQ
+430 RIIDLPLGRRQ
-441 LLKIMLATEQ
+441 LMKIMLATEQ
-451 ALSMSFLTADALD
+451 ALSMSFVTADALD

-507 YIEEFATARLLRDA
+507 YVEEFATARLLRDA

-557 ARLDDSAEVP
+557 ARLDESVTVP
-567 QAWRDKLRGLADR
+567 QGWRDHLRGLVDR
-580 AVGFAREVAAH
+580 AIGFARAVAANA
-591 SDNEAESRRATSLLY
+591 DNEADARRATSLLY
-606 HVASAVQ
+606 HVASAVT
-613 LAWEAQRIHARRGDA
+613 LAWEAGRIHEMRGDA
-628 RRLLLSRLVVD
+628 RRLLLSQLVVEHRL
-639 QRVTPNDPFRL
+639 QPNDPFRL
-650 AENKSQGAIA
+650 AENESRDAIA
-660 ALLLGDRP
+660 DLLLGGQA

-673 VGELLR
+673 VGELLS
-679 GA
+679 AA

>member
-1 VFLKEAGNLDLGA
+1 M
-14 QSFQATGARQNGS
+14 Q
-27 GVRKFIAAEWLY
+27 
-39 RENNSA
+39 
-45 EDAIDICHRLMPPE
+45 P
-59 FSAASSVARWMIYI
+59 
-73 IQSRQDRAER
+73 
-83 PGVLK
+83 
-88 MHQLLKQDMAP
+88 LKQDRKTPAGDQP
-99 QASQSGLLA
+99 GLLA

-124 DLLRIHLPEKLFNHI
+124 DLLRLHLPEALFRHI
-139 EPHLDRLGELAGGR
+139 EPYLDRLGGLAGGH

-162 RHGPVLHPRDKF
+162 RHTPVLHQRDRF
-174 GRDVQSIEYHP
+174 GRDSQYIEYHP
-185 AYHELERAAFG
+185 AYRELEKAAFG
-196 EFGIHALSIRKGIMG
+196 EFGIHAMSIRKGIMG

-221 HAFTFLFNQTEFGMG
+221 HAFTFLFNQAEFGLG

-244 CAKLLANFGS
+244 CAKLLNNFGN
-254 EELKAKY
+254 EALKAKY
-261 FDGLTQTDMSRLTQ
+261 LDGLTQTDMSKLTQ

-312 SNADAKVV
+312 SNADAEVV
-320 MLLARPEGAPPGTRG
+320 MLLARPNGAGPGTRG

-341 PRFLEDGS
+341 PRRLDDGS

-414 WHDAMTV
+414 HHDAMTV
-421 AKNRVVFGS
+421 AKNRVVFGQ
-430 RILDLPLGRRQ
+430 RIIDLPLARRQ
-441 LLKIMLATEQ
+441 LMKIMLATEQ

-535 LDALKRAVGRH
+535 IDALKRAVGRH
-546 GAESA
+546 GADAA

-557 ARLDDSAEVP
+557 ARLDDSANVP
-567 QAWRDKLRGLADR
+567 QAWRNRLRELSDR
-580 AVGFAREVAAH
+580 AIGFAREVA
-591 SDNEAESRRATSLLY
+591 SRTDNEADARRATSLLY
-606 HVASAVQ
+606 QVASAVA
-613 LAWEAQRIHARRGDA
+613 LTWEGGRIHEMRGDA
-628 RRLLLSRLVVD
+628 RRLLLSRMVID
-639 QRVTPNDPFRL
+639 HRVTASDPFRL
-650 AENKSQGAIA
+650 TENAVQRAITDH
-660 ALLLGDRP
+660 LLGER
-668 AGMAE
+668 AVGMAE
-673 VGELLR
+673 VGELII
-679 GA
+679 AA